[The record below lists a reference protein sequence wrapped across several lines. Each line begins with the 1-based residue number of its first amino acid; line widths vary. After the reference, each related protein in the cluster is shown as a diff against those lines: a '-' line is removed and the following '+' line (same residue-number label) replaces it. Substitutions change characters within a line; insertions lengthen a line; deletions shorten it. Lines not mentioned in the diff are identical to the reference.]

1 ADRQPR
7 NVGEHVPRGAVSR
20 RGDRHGVIACTG
32 DGEAGLLHTDG
43 GHEFEVGGA
52 PLPRQLPQLRHLIH
66 RQAGQQRAPHSD
78 TVLVFV
84 GADHGGGG
92 AHLFV
97 VGASLSDVGVDGCVV
112 AVDQEHTSAN
122 GFPFSGGDVAAVEQ
136 IVVHTRPWGVDV
148 FVADTDVRHVPRR
161 EVPVH
166 LTARGDGDRGGSVQG
181 AWGEPVCRGLLGG
194 VRGGFGDDRGVIQS
208 CGGGDAGEEFPQFG

>member
-1 ADRQPR
+1 
-7 NVGEHVPRGAVSR
+7 
-20 RGDRHGVIACTG
+20 
-32 DGEAGLLHTDG
+32 

-84 GADHGGGG
+84 GADHSGGG

-97 VGASLSDVGVDGCVV
+97 VVASLSDVGVDGCVV

-136 IVVHTRPWGVDV
+136 IVVHTRPWCVDV
-148 FVADTDVRHVPRR
+148 FVADTDVRHGPRR
-161 EVPVH
+161 AVPVI
-166 LTARGDGDRGGSVQG
+166 
-181 AWGEPVCRGLLGG
+181 G
-194 VRGGFGDDRGVIQS
+194 VGPSRTRGVNQS
-208 CGGGDAGEEFPQFG
+208 AGGCSGAFAAASATIAA